1 MHNQPS
7 QNNIHN
13 MKFVLLQYTIRY
25 DNAASVLFN
34 YAIMFMWFASMEMHV
49 FHEHGRCMLCIVYVQ
64 IAT

>member
-1 MHNQPS
+1 MHNQSS

-13 MKFVLLQYTIRY
+13 MKFVLLQYMY

-49 FHEHGRCMLCIVYVQ
+49 FHEHGMYMLCIVYVQ